1 MAEGWNRNEI
11 ARIIHR
17 KFDFSAPVLRNTIYR
32 GTIWHVSRHERPRF
46 EAPSLSSRNSIRH
59 VSQAKT
65 AHNIWQNIT
74 FDHNLL
80 TIRRLQKSLR
90 IAYFQKVEARFG
102 TRPLSRSSLFVCFI
116 RKTDIKKLNCA
127 PINAHANIFSYLC
140 GLDGSHPCR
149 PTPFKR
155 TSHHAKP

>member
-1 MAEGWNRNEI
+1 M
-11 ARIIHR
+11 ARIILR
-17 KFDFSAPVLRNTIYR
+17 KFGFSAPVLRKTIYR

-59 VSQAKT
+59 VSQVKT
-65 AHNIWQNIT
+65 THNIQQNTIIC
-74 FDHNLL
+74 HKALS
-80 TIRRLQKSLR
+80 IRRLQKSLR
-90 IAYFQKVEARFG
+90 IAYFQKVGAWFG
-102 TRPLSRSSLFVCFI
+102 TRPFSRSSLFVCFI
-116 RKTDIKKLNCA
+116 HKTDIKKLNCA

-140 GLDGSHPCR
+140 GLDGSHPRR